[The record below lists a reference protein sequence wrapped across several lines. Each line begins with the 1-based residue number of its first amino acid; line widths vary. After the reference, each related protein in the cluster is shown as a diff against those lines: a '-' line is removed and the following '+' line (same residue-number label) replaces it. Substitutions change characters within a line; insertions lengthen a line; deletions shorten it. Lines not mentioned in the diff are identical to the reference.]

1 MTKSHE
7 SLEFGTSKKTLFSY
21 TIGFILCV
29 LLTVLAFGLVQ
40 FHLINEV
47 KLGLVLM
54 SLAVIQFLT
63 QSLCFLRLN
72 SNKEG
77 LWNLLPFLF
86 IILIIFIIIAGTLWV
101 MQNLNYNMA
110 L

>member
-1 MTKSHE
+1 MAE
-7 SLEFGTSKKTLFSY
+7 IQQSLEFGTGKKTLFSY
-21 TIGFILCV
+21 SLGFILCI
-29 LLTVLAFGLVQ
+29 LLTVVAFGLVQ
-40 FHLINEV
+40 FHLLPQS
-47 KLGLVLM
+47 KLGLALM
-54 SLAVIQFLT
+54 GLAVIQFLV
-63 QSLCFLRLN
+63 QAVCFLRLN

-86 IILIIFIIIAGTLWV
+86 IILIIFIIVAGSLWV